1 MNCKHATCDQNTSGK
16 SKYCRTHKAEAR
28 AAWKAMIAE
37 KEQAKLEREQQFQ
50 EVWDAASAAA
60 IKAGKDVNPE
70 PMLVV
75 QPSNPLDDNSPPV
88 KQWLVPDGP
97 CGFGWV
103 NIKPGNSQFANWLKK
118 NDLARKAYEGGV
130 NVYIHS
136 FGQSYDRKIA
146 AAYAMAAEF
155 KKADIKAYGTGR
167 LD

>member
-1 MNCKHATCDQNTSGK
+1 MNCKHKTCDQNTSGQ

-37 KEQAKLEREQQFQ
+37 KEQAKFEREQQFQ
-50 EVWDAASAAA
+50 ELWDAASIAANQ
-60 IKAGKDVNPE
+60 AGKDAQPE
-70 PMLVV
+70 PMVVV

-103 NIKPGNSQFANWLKK
+103 NIKPGNSPFANWLKK
-118 NDLARKAYEGGV
+118 HGHASKSYYGGV
-130 NVYIHS
+130 DVWIGAFN
-136 FGQSYDRKIA
+136 QSYDRKLA
-146 AAYAMAAEF
+146 AACAMAEVF
-155 KKADIKAYGTGR
+155 RKSDIKAYGTGR